1 MYVCKYIYIYIYMI
15 MDEMLDPRNNFA
27 TFANTLESQKLFVQ
41 LDILFTGTVKE
52 TRRQENLSVPV

>member
-1 MYVCKYIYIYIYMI
+1 MI